1 MTSAG
6 EQAPIPARL
15 NMVLLTAAMGGAM
28 GCLWLASHAPSTA
41 VRLLAALAF
50 SYVNNTL
57 FSLLHEATH
66 GVLHPS
72 RRANDWMGRLAA
84 AFFPTSYTLQRTFH
98 LTHHRHNRTAREQF
112 DYLRPGDHRWLKRAQ
127 WYCILT
133 GLYWAFVPV
142 GALAFALLPGL
153 LGKLRGEGTRYGE
166 QTGAEA
172 YLGRLEDAPKG
183 TLRLEVLLTLAVQAG
198 LVGGLGL
205 TASGWGLCYA
215 AFAVNWSSL
224 QYADHA
230 WSPLDVRD
238 GAWDLRVAAP
248 VRWLFLNYHYH
259 RAHHRHPRVPWLHL
273 GRYVDES
280 VPRPAFSRV
289 WLSMW
294 RGPRPLPPPSLPPS
308 RPEEQ

>member
-6 EQAPIPARL
+6 DDAPIPATL
-15 NMVLLTAAMGGAM
+15 NAMLLAAALAACA
-28 GCLWLASHAPSTA
+28 GCLWLASHAEWLAT
-41 VRLLAALAF
+41 RLLAAGAF
-50 SYVNNTL
+50 SYVNNTA

-72 RRANDWMGRLAA
+72 RSTNDWLGRLAA

-98 LTHHRHNRTAREQF
+98 LTHHRHNRTELEQF
-112 DYLRPGDHRWLKRAQ
+112 DYLRPGDNRFLKHAQ
-127 WYCILT
+127 WYSILT

-142 GALAFALLPGL
+142 GCFAFALFPSL
-153 LGKLRGEGTRYGE
+153 LQRLRGTGTRYGE

-172 YLGRLEDAPKG
+172 YLGRLEDAPG
-183 TLRLEVLLTLAVQAG
+183 ATIRLELLFTMAVQAG
-198 LVGGLGL
+198 LVLAL
-205 TASGWGLCYA
+205 DLSASGWALCYA

-230 WSPLDVRD
+230 WSPLHVRD
-238 GAWDLRVAAP
+238 GAWDLRVATP

-259 RAHHRHPRVPWLHL
+259 RAHHRHPRVPWLYL
-273 GRYVDES
+273 GRYVDED
-280 VPRPAFSRV
+280 VPRPSFLRI

-294 RGPRPLPPPSLPPS
+294 RGPRPLPATA
-308 RPEEQ
+308 EER

>member
-1 MTSAG
+1 MSSEG
-6 EQAPIPARL
+6 EAHPIPATL
-15 NMVLLTAAMGGAM
+15 NTVLLAAATSACA
-28 GCLWLASHAPSTA
+28 GCLWLASHAESTA
-41 VRLLAALAF
+41 VRLLAAGAF
-50 SYVNNTL
+50 SYVNNTV

-72 RRANDWMGRLAA
+72 RRLNDGLGRLAA

-98 LTHHRHNRTAREQF
+98 LTHHRHNRTEREQF
-112 DYLRPGDHRWLKRAQ
+112 DYLRPGDNRFLKSAQ
-127 WYCILT
+127 WYSILT

-142 GALAFALLPGL
+142 GCVAFALVPGL
-153 LGKLRGEGTRYGE
+153 LRRLQGTGTRYGA
-166 QTGAEA
+166 QTGAES
-172 YLGRLEDAPKG
+172 YLGRLEDAPGG
-183 TLRLEVLLTLAVQAG
+183 TIRLEALFTLGVQAG
-198 LVGGLGL
+198 LWWGLGL
-205 TASGWGLCYA
+205 TLEGWALCYA

-230 WSPLDVRD
+230 WSPLDVRE

-280 VPRPAFSRV
+280 VPRPSFARI

-294 RGPRPLPPPSLPPS
+294 RGPRPLPAPPEA
-308 RPEEQ
+308 R

>member
-1 MTSAG
+1 MPPEA
-6 EQAPIPARL
+6 EAPRIPATL
-15 NMVLLTAAMGGAM
+15 NAVLLATAASACA
-28 GCLWLASHAPSTA
+28 GCLWLASHAELPA
-41 VRLLAALAF
+41 VRLLAAGAF
-50 SYVNNTL
+50 SYVNNTV

-72 RRANDWMGRLAA
+72 RRVNDWLGRLAA

-98 LTHHRHNRTAREQF
+98 LTHHRHNRTEREQF
-112 DYLRPGDHRWLKRAQ
+112 DYLRPGDNRFLKHAQ
-127 WYCILT
+127 WYSILT

-142 GALAFALLPGL
+142 GCVAFALFPGL
-153 LGKLRGEGTRYGE
+153 LRRLKGEGTRYGE

-172 YLGRLEDAPKG
+172 YLGRLEDAPGG
-183 TLRLEVLLTLAVQAG
+183 TIRLEVLFTLAVQAG
-198 LVGGLGL
+198 LVLGLGL
-205 TASGWGLCYA
+205 TGSGWALCYA

-230 WSPLDVRD
+230 WSPLDVRT

-259 RAHHRHPRVPWLHL
+259 RAHHLHPRVPWLYL

-280 VPRPAFSRV
+280 VPRPSFPRI

-294 RGPRPLPPPSLPPS
+294 RGPRPLPAA
-308 RPEEQ
+308 PEER